1 MLQEHK
7 HDRNVQN
14 LSIYFYFV
22 STRADSKCSNRKRK
36 EKCIQNES
44 VEKNAKRCLVPDN
57 KIELKTI
64 SRIFWVLQ
72 KEFKQRF

>member
-1 MLQEHK
+1 MLQEHI
-7 HDRNVQN
+7 HDRNFQN
-14 LSIYFYFV
+14 LSICLYFV
-22 STRADSKCSNRKRK
+22 STRADSKCSNRK

-72 KEFKQRF
+72 KEFKQRC